1 MAFNPAMLASLTN
14 PEAFGA
20 PAVVEARP
28 KISPREKAAI
38 IVRLMLAEGAPL
50 KVTNL
55 PEEMQTELAQQL
67 GKMRRV
73 SRETLK
79 AVVDEFLG
87 ELEQVGL
94 TFPGGLEGAI
104 SLLDG
109 HMSANAASRLRRM
122 SGGNSSVDPWE
133 RINAVSLERIMP
145 VLEEESIEV
154 CAVVLSKLPVPR
166 AAELLSKLAG
176 DRARQV
182 AYAVSL
188 TGNVDP
194 DTVHRIGLS
203 LATQLDS
210 QPQKAFDAGP
220 GERVGA
226 ILNVAAASTRDEVLK
241 GLVEQDKDF
250 AEVVRKNIFT
260 FEHIKARV
268 GPRDVPK
275 IIRLVDQAQLV
286 TALTYGSGNPDL
298 VPSVEHILANLSQRM
313 AQSLRE
319 EMTARGKI
327 KEKDAEEAMGAI
339 VMAIR
344 QLEGSGEVILINPD
358 DQ

>member
-94 TFPGGLEGAI
+94 SFPGGLEGAI

-286 TALTYGSGNPDL
+286 TALTYGSGNPEL

>member
-94 TFPGGLEGAI
+94 SFPGGLEGAI

-109 HMSANAASRLRRM
+109 HMSANAASRGNIM
-122 SGGNSSVDPWE
+122 YCKWSGV
-133 RINAVSLERIMP
+133 RINSVQWLACAPRIY
-145 VLEEESIEV
+145 
-154 CAVVLSKLPVPR
+154 
-166 AAELLSKLAG
+166 LLSASVNAAG
-176 DRARQV
+176 
-182 AYAVSL
+182 
-188 TGNVDP
+188 TG
-194 DTVHRIGLS
+194 S
-203 LATQLDS
+203 
-210 QPQKAFDAGP
+210 
-220 GERVGA
+220 
-226 ILNVAAASTRDEVLK
+226 
-241 GLVEQDKDF
+241 
-250 AEVVRKNIFT
+250 
-260 FEHIKARV
+260 
-268 GPRDVPK
+268 
-275 IIRLVDQAQLV
+275 
-286 TALTYGSGNPDL
+286 NP
-298 VPSVEHILANLSQRM
+298 
-313 AQSLRE
+313 
-319 EMTARGKI
+319 
-327 KEKDAEEAMGAI
+327 
-339 VMAIR
+339 
-344 QLEGSGEVILINPD
+344 
-358 DQ
+358 

>member
-94 TFPGGLEGAI
+94 SFPGGLEGAI